1 VSRLALLSIVALGAC
16 GGKAVFRLSSDDNNA
31 YVLRETLTK
40 RQLPVQPTPVN
51 SARQPRLFAATAKSI
66 IAYDLADAK
75 PLWTAS
81 AEVSSRIAVAG
92 DFIVEAEGK
101 QLVARDQKTG
111 AVRWK
116 ASIPGTFVGVAADR
130 ERAYLV
136 YHEGERY
143 YLAGY
148 DGSGSQR
155 WKADADGT
163 LGAPAAHGGV
173 VYAPFLHQW
182 LSIIDGKTGAMM
194 TRIRGIDEQIL
205 MLRVTSQVAYYG
217 SKKGVF
223 RLDERSASGR
233 RDDAIYTQLKVPAQ
247 LDRASYGRDVYDD
260 VQSGYSAA
268 DRARVLYAAEP
279 TSEGPTKLV
288 GDGYAIH
295 YFRYM
300 FGFASTGEPRWV
312 YAHPRVELVASDHTG
327 LAIVALGADGEIVAL
342 DPQTGAV
349 RAREKLAPQQPIL
362 GATFD
367 ADGWLPSGNEPVEMT
382 ATLVA
387 IARDHDARFD
397 RVKELAVQLL
407 AKQNGEGVT
416 KELLGV
422 LADDRAPQR
431 LKDTVAEL
439 LVARKDP
446 QSVPA
451 LRAQLAAHTDFI
463 AKTEPEALG
472 PVAKAIGGL
481 GGTIDPKERDAALAA
496 LQYHL
501 EAPTTAIP
509 DLVAVIDAMA
519 AIGGGAERS
528 ALASHL
534 LLYHDDDELAGSPAW
549 SRAIVLA
556 LDKAG
561 PAERELLRFVAT
573 DPRTKPTLMSS
584 IRDTL
589 HD

>member
-1 VSRLALLSIVALGAC
+1 VKRLGSIVVLVLLVAC
-16 GGKAVFRLSSDDNNA
+16 GGKAVFRLSSDENNPYA
-31 YVLRETLTK
+31 LRETLTK
-40 RQLPVQPTPVN
+40 RKLPLQPTPVN
-51 SARQPRLFAATAKSI
+51 AARQPRLFAATAKSI
-66 IAYDLADAK
+66 VAYDLADDKA
-75 PLWTAS
+75 LWTAN
-81 AEVSSRIAVAG
+81 AEVSSRIAVSG
-92 DFIVEAEGK
+92 DFIVAAEGK
-101 QLVARDQKTG
+101 HLVARDQGTG

-116 ASIPGTFVGVAADR
+116 ASIPGAFVGVAADR

-136 YHEGERY
+136 YREGDRY
-143 YLAGY
+143 FLAGY
-148 DGSGSQR
+148 DASGSQR
-155 WKADADGT
+155 WKADADGM

-194 TRIRGIDEQIL
+194 TRVRGVDEQISV
-205 MLRVTSQVAYYG
+205 LRVTSQVAYYG

-233 RDDAIYTQLKVPAQ
+233 RDDAIYAQVKIPPQ
-247 LDRASYGRDVYDD
+247 LDRASYGRDTYDA

-268 DRARVLYAAEP
+268 DRARVLYA
-279 TSEGPTKLV
+279 SEAATDAPMKLA

-295 YFRYM
+295 YFRYI
-300 FGFASTGEPRWV
+300 FGFASTGEPRWA

-327 LAIVALGADGEIVAL
+327 LAIVAVASDGDIVAL

-349 RAREKLAPQQPIL
+349 RAHEKLATREPVL

-382 ATLVA
+382 QTLVA

-407 AKQNGEGVT
+407 AKQTGEGVT

-422 LADDRAPQR
+422 LADNRAPQR
-431 LKDTVAEL
+431 LKDSVAEL

-446 QSVPA
+446 QALPA
-451 LRAQLAAHTDFI
+451 LVAQLGTHTDFI

-481 GGTIDPKERDAALAA
+481 GEVDPKQRAGALAA

-501 EAPTTAIP
+501 DAATTAIP

-519 AIGGGAERS
+519 AVGGGAERA

-534 LLYHDDDELAGSPAW
+534 LLYHGDDEVAGSAAW

-561 PAERELLRFVAT
+561 PAERELLRYVAA
-573 DPRTKPTLMSS
+573 DPRTKPTLVSA
-584 IRDTL
+584 IRDAL

>member
-1 VSRLALLSIVALGAC
+1 VKRLALLLLVAC
-16 GGKAVFRLSSDDNNA
+16 GGKAVFRLSSDENNA
-31 YVLRETLTK
+31 YALRETLTK
-40 RQLPVQPTPVN
+40 RQLPLQPTPVN
-51 SARQPRLFAATAKSI
+51 STHQPRVFAATSKSI
-66 IAYDLADAK
+66 VAYDLAAAK
-75 PLWTAS
+75 TLWTAN

-101 QLVARDQKTG
+101 QLVARDQSTG

-116 ASIPGTFVGVAADR
+116 ASIPGAFVGVAADHD
-130 ERAYLV
+130 RAYLV

-143 YLAGY
+143 FLAGY
-148 DGSGSQR
+148 DASGGQR

-182 LSIIDGKTGAMM
+182 LSIIDGRTGAML
-194 TRIRGIDEQIL
+194 TRVRGVDEQISL
-205 MLRVTSQVAYYG
+205 LRVTSQVAYYG

-233 RDDAIYTQLKVPAQ
+233 RDDAIYTQVKIPPQ
-247 LDRASYGRDVYDD
+247 LDRASYGRDSYDP

-279 TSEGPTKLV
+279 SAEGPIRLA
-288 GDGYAIH
+288 GDGYAVH
-295 YFRYM
+295 YFRYV
-300 FGFASTGEPRWV
+300 FGFASTGEPRWA
-312 YAHPRVELVASDHTG
+312 YAQPRVELVASDHTG
-327 LAIVALGADGEIVAL
+327 LAIVALASDGEIVAL

-349 RAREKLAPQQPIL
+349 RVREKLATPQPVL

-367 ADGWLPSGNEPVEMT
+367 ADGWLPTGNEPVEMT
-382 ATLVA
+382 ATLVS

-407 AKQNGEGVT
+407 AKQSGAEVT

-422 LADDRAPQR
+422 LADNRAPQK
-431 LKDTVAEL
+431 LKDSVAQL

-446 QSVPA
+446 QALPA
-451 LRAQLAAHTDFI
+451 LVAQLGAHTDFI

-481 GGTIDPKERDAALAA
+481 GEIDPKQRAAALAA

-501 EAPTTAIP
+501 DAPTTALP
-509 DLVAVIDAMA
+509 DLVAVIDSMSAV
-519 AIGGGAERS
+519 GGGAERA

-534 LLYHDDDELAGSPAW
+534 LLYHADDEVGGSPAW

-561 PAERELLRFVAT
+561 PGERELLRYVAA
-573 DPRTKPTLMSS
+573 DPRTKPTLTAA
-584 IRDTL
+584 IRDAL
-589 HD
+589 RD